1 MQDRRSLRDTCARWL
16 AVAIGAAVLA
26 SCTVKES
33 QHGNQL
39 PQGIVAALQEPNV
52 TQDRVLQL
60 LGTPTS
66 ESAFDR
72 GVWYYISEVQQSY
85 AFLQPEVVGRKV
97 LIMRF
102 NQQGILETIS
112 TLDKAD
118 GKEVTLVA
126 RETPTEGHKLGL
138 LEQLLGNIGR
148 FNSSG
153 G

>member
-16 AVAIGAAVLA
+16 TVAIVATVLA
-26 SCTVKES
+26 GCTVKES

-39 PQGIVAALQEPNV
+39 PQGIVAALQAPNV

-66 ESAFDR
+66 ESAFDQ
-72 GVWYYISEVQQSY
+72 GVWYYISEVQQTY
-85 AFLQPEVVGRKV
+85 AFFQPQVVDRKV

-102 NQQGILETIS
+102 DQERVLQSIS
-112 TLDKAD
+112 TLEKAD

-126 RETPTEGHKLGL
+126 RETPTEGHKLGI

-148 FNSSG
+148 FNQG